1 MRNAKPKDKLY
12 KLFDGEGLHL
22 LVNPNGSRVWRLAYR
37 FAGKPKQL
45 PFGPYPT
52 VPLVE
57 ARQKREEAKRR
68 LLAGEDPSA
77 IRKLEKVAASVSSAN
92 TFSTVAVIIDD
103 AHHRREPRR
112 TVLLLI
118 EGPDLSW
125 ARSHGSR
132 SRAYPLRSVPLPLP

>member
-1 MRNAKPKDKLY
+1 M
-12 KLFDGEGLHL
+12 HL
-22 LVNPNGSRVWRLAYR
+22 LVNPNGSRIWRLAYR

-132 SRAYPLRSVPLPLP
+132 SRAYPCEACRCLSRDIGRRAAEALGRAIGA